1 MSAGSGASNLGYG
14 NIYPNSNVNPSFVNV
29 DGSTYAGSFGSNE
42 VPSSLHSMVGA
53 ANNVVAAS
61 GNWLGGGGSRRR
73 RIRFG
78 RRNNL
83 SKLYRMRKSMRRGAS
98 RRRRSNYRRRSSRRM
113 LTRGGRRYVR
123 KPVRRT
129 RRQRGGEYAQY
140 ESNVPYT
147 PGYSLGGPLAADASA
162 LASPPPYQQYNHCE
176 DNYNH
181 YAATQDQ

>member
-1 MSAGSGASNLGYG
+1 
-14 NIYPNSNVNPSFVNV
+14 VNPSVVNV
-29 DGSTYAGSFGSNE
+29 DGSTYAGGFGSNE
-42 VPSSLHSMVGA
+42 IPFSPHSMVGA
-53 ANNVVAAS
+53 VNNVVAAS
-61 GNWLGGGGSRRR
+61 GNWLGGGGSRRRR

-83 SKLYRMRKSMRRGAS
+83 SKLYRMRKSMRKSMRKGAS
-98 RRRRSNYRRRSSRRM
+98 RRRRSNYRRKSYRRIR
-113 LTRGGRRYVR
+113 TRGVRRYGR

-129 RRQRGGEYAQY
+129 RRQRGGHYTQY

-162 LASPPPYQQYNHCE
+162 LASPPPYTSYNHCQ

-181 YAATQDQ
+181 YAATQGQ